1 MMGFLDVSLL
11 KHGYFGYLCEISGGY
26 GKPSKKKTPMVI
38 MPLPPQKSSHKN
50 GKIVVSH
57 RKKKHKTYKNKKSI
71 LMPLRKDC
79 FGESGNS
86 AGDLFGMV
94 KT

>member
-1 MMGFLDVSLL
+1 MAILGIYVRFQGGMGNL
-11 KHGYFGYLCEISGGY
+11 
-26 GKPSKKKTPMVI
+26 PKKKHQWSLCPS
-38 MPLPPQKSSHKN
+38 PPKKSSHKN

-57 RKKKHKTYKNKKSI
+57 RKKHKTYKNKKSI